1 MLRQMQDSCRH
12 CRGVEGRHICDSERS
27 HNLLDGIIQGL
38 ADLVCEDF
46 AYPFKIPSETHPVFL
61 DVLVAHLSHEIVQDA
76 VFLAEVD
83 DFHSISSLNPYKVR

>member
-1 MLRQMQDSCRH
+1 MR
-12 CRGVEGRHICDSERS
+12 
-27 HNLLDGIIQGL
+27 
-38 ADLVCEDF
+38 
-46 AYPFKIPSETHPVFL
+46 YPFKIPPETHPVFL

>member
-1 MLRQMQDSCRH
+1 MLISYAK
-12 CRGVEGRHICDSERS
+12 ISERS

-46 AYPFKIPSETHPVFL
+46 TYPFKIPPETHPVFL

-83 DFHSISSLNPYKVR
+83 DFHISVVLILTKLGNF